1 VLLCYKHIIFCYF
14 CDSSVGVNKD
24 IMLNSLHPSQEEDF
38 FSVYYPSTYFL
49 WKLEKRMLIFMCPDH
64 VFQLGVYCCVK
75 VNYFIA
81 AFWISP
87 KIVITH
93 SQW

>member
-1 VLLCYKHIIFCYF
+1 
-14 CDSSVGVNKD
+14 
-24 IMLNSLHPSQEEDF
+24 
-38 FSVYYPSTYFL
+38 
-49 WKLEKRMLIFMCPDH
+49 MLIFMCPDH
-64 VFQLGVYCCVK
+64 VFQLGVYFCVK

-87 KIVITH
+87 KIVIIH